1 MQTENEISKFNTGI
15 LKAIGNTSIVD
26 LSSLSPNPT
35 VQIFAKLESENP
47 TGSIKDRV
55 ARCLLY
61 DAQISGAISKG
72 QTIIEPTSGNTGI
85 SLAMIAGIKG
95 YNMISV
101 MPDSVSEERISL
113 LKSFGSEIIF
123 YHSPILR
130 EKIFILLSALLIT
143 LIIYIILAIGIQ
155 I

>member
-26 LSSLSPNPT
+26 LTSLSPNPT
-35 VQIFAKLESENP
+35 VQIFAKLEAENP

-61 DAQISGAISKG
+61 DAEISGSISKG

-85 SLAMIAGIKG
+85 ALAMIASIKG
-95 YNMISV
+95 L
-101 MPDSVSEERISL
+101 SL
-113 LKSFGSEIIF
+113 IHI
-123 YHSPILR
+123 
-130 EKIFILLSALLIT
+130 
-143 LIIYIILAIGIQ
+143 
-155 I
+155 

>member
-26 LSSLSPNPT
+26 LTSLSPNPT
-35 VQIFAKLESENP
+35 VQIFAKLEAENP

-61 DAQISGAISKG
+61 DAEISGSISKG

-85 SLAMIAGIKG
+85 ALAMIASIKG

-101 MPDSVSEERISL
+101 MPDSVCL
-113 LKSFGSEIIF
+113 L
-123 YHSPILR
+123 YTSPSPR
-130 EKIFILLSALLIT
+130 DRSVSRMPSSA
-143 LIIYIILAIGIQ
+143 
-155 I
+155 